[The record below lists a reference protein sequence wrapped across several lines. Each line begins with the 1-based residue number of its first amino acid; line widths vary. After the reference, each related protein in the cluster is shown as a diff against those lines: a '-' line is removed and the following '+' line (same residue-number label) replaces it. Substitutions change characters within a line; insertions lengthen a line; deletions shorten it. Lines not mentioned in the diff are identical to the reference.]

1 MPGKIN
7 YSFAGV
13 PRLEIS
19 RTMTVLTNATPNV
32 LAAPPNAQILLAWTT
47 FRQAFGE
54 SMPQSKPG
62 KGGGDFDVLVR
73 GMIGTDGKAHDA
85 VVRGSERAKR
95 RWNGFEIWLP
105 QNNSNARQVAARPRS
120 LASGVS

>member
-54 SMPQSKPG
+54 SMPQ
-62 KGGGDFDVLVR
+62 
-73 GMIGTDGKAHDA
+73 A
-85 VVRGSERAKR
+85 
-95 RWNGFEIWLP
+95 
-105 QNNSNARQVAARPRS
+105 QARQWRRRFRHGGSGNDRDGRQGPRRGGTR
-120 LASGVS
+120 LRTGKKTLEWI

>member
-32 LAAPPNAQILLAWTT
+32 PPLLPTLRFSWPGLPSAKPSGNPCPSPSPAMAAEISTWW
-47 FRQAFGE
+47 FGE
-54 SMPQSKPG
+54 
-62 KGGGDFDVLVR
+62 
-73 GMIGTDGKAHDA
+73 
-85 VVRGSERAKR
+85 
-95 RWNGFEIWLP
+95 
-105 QNNSNARQVAARPRS
+105 
-120 LASGVS
+120 

>member
-1 MPGKIN
+1 
-7 YSFAGV
+7 
-13 PRLEIS
+13 
-19 RTMTVLTNATPNV
+19 
-32 LAAPPNAQILLAWTT
+32 
-47 FRQAFGE
+47 
-54 SMPQSKPG
+54 MPQSKPG